1 MSHTIGWTIR
11 GERSTNLI
19 IGCERIVRGQL
30 IEVASQ
36 EGFVM
41 SRRWKGSVR
50 LRLGIA
56 ILAATAILVAIAIYS
71 WSTAE
76 PTLETMTVDDYP
88 ITDGSSS
95 THPVGVITACHL
107 LDIPYRDIHWPDGSI
122 RPWPDWEA
130 KEYEEE
136 IEKLAE
142 KIGHHGTHGSY
153 VSLIEGRSDL
163 ILVARLP
170 SDEELD
176 YAKKEG
182 VEYDIRPFALDAF
195 VFVVNRN
202 CSIKDLTLDEIRGI
216 YTGDITN
223 WTELGGIEA
232 NITAYQRDDQSG
244 SQQLMRRFVMGDLE
258 MMDMPDWIL
267 WSMMGPINM
276 LDQDKNGLGYSVYYF
291 EQFMAPND
299 NLSLCAI
306 EGVLPTA
313 ETIASG
319 EYPLTTEVYV
329 VIRKDQESDSLPYAL
344 RDWYLSKEGQN
355 LVRECGYVP
364 MDDKVYTYTI

>member
-1 MSHTIGWTIR
+1 MSHTIGRTIR

-19 IGCERIVRGQL
+19 IGCERIVIGQP

-41 SRRWKGSVR
+41 SRRRKDSVR
-50 LRLGIA
+50 PRLGIA
-56 ILAATAILVAIAIYS
+56 ILAATAILAAIAIYS

-95 THPVGVITACHL
+95 THPVGVIAACHL
-107 LDIPYRDIHWPDGSI
+107 LDIPYRDYPWGDGSI
-122 RPWPDWEA
+122 RPWPDLEA
-130 KEYEEE
+130 KEHEEE
-136 IEKLAE
+136 IEKLTE
-142 KIGHHGTHGSY
+142 KIVHHGTHGSY
-153 VSLIEGRSDL
+153 VSLIEGFSDL

-176 YAKKEG
+176 YAKREG
-182 VEYDIRPFALDAF
+182 VEFEIRPFALDAF

-202 CSIKDLTLDEIRGI
+202 CSIKDFTLDEIRGI
-216 YTGDITN
+216 YTGNLTN

-258 MMDMPDWIL
+258 MMDMYDWIL
-267 WSMMGPINM
+267 TSMMGPINM

-329 VIRKDQESDSLPYAL
+329 VIRKDQESDSLPHAL
-344 RDWYLSKEGQN
+344 RDWYLSKEGQD
-355 LVRECGYVP
+355 LVRKSGYVP
-364 MDDKVYTYTI
+364 MDDKIITYDI